1 VDGQRRS
8 WGDTRYAFSIQSV
21 SKPFTY
27 AINLNDFGSEHV
39 HKYIGQEPSGRLFN
53 EICLDYNNKPHNPM
67 INAGA
72 ILCASLVQPTLSSA
86 DRFDYIVNKIKSIA
100 GGEFV
105 GFSNSTFLSERESAF
120 RNNALAFFMQE
131 YKAFPPHVR
140 SLNDVLDF
148 YFQLC
153 SVEVNCESLAVMAAT
168 LANGGFCPI
177 TGERVL
183 SNESC
188 KHTLSLMY
196 SCGMYDYSGMF
207 AFKVGLPAKSG
218 VSGCLAVVVPNVCGF
233 CIFSPPLDRMG
244 NTVRGVRFCEELLNV
259 FRFHN
264 YDNQQHSDTATT
276 VDPRRKDDT
285 AGGEKLVH
293 LLFACKQGNMQRV
306 QRYVLQGVDLDAQD
320 YDGRTALHIAAS
332 EGHTK
337 LAEFLLQNIRHGPLS
352 VDRFGHTA
360 YDDSVN
366 FGHQEVAK
374 VIEAH
379 LRKHNLPF

>member
-1 VDGQRRS
+1 MN
-8 WGDTRYAFSIQSV
+8 
-21 SKPFTY
+21 
-27 AINLNDFGSEHV
+27 NLD
-39 HKYIGQEPSGRLFN
+39 
-53 EICLDYNNKPHNPM
+53 KPHNPM

-72 ILCASLVQPTLSSA
+72 ILCASLVQPELSSA
-86 DRFDYIVNKIKSIA
+86 DRFDYVSRPTPEIFHENTTITQIVNKIKSIA

-140 SLNDVLDF
+140 NLSDVLDF

-153 SVEVNCESLAVMAAT
+153 SIEVNCESLAVMAAT

-207 AFKVGLPAKSG
+207 AFRVSHRHPTACHHRTGGPAGQVGRERLSG
-218 VSGCLAVVVPNVCGF
+218 SSCTK
-233 CIFSPPLDRMG
+233 RMRLLHLFAAARPHG
-244 NTVRGVRFCEELLNV
+244 QHSARCALLRGVTERSRNTHIRTQELLNV

-264 YDNQQHSDTATT
+264 YDNLDHSDTTT

-306 QRYVLQGVDLDAQD
+306 QRYTCMSTRVRLIRQVCTTRSRL
-320 YDGRTALHIAAS
+320 GRARLRRPHGTAHRRQRGS
-332 EGHTK
+332 
-337 LAEFLLQNIRHGPLS
+337 
-352 VDRFGHTA
+352 HTA
-360 YDDSVN
+360 GRVL
-366 FGHQEVAK
+366 VAEHSSRSPAGRP
-374 VIEAH
+374 VC
-379 LRKHNLPF
+379 